1 MTRSVSDKEKKLI
14 HDKLV
19 FYKSQMSIDCIIDFE
34 VVHGLTNEVL
44 NKLVQSSD
52 SIFTPN
58 DVMKKFPIWST
69 DTATEVSKII
79 SEVVGDFD
87 MYNFAEDTEE
97 SD

>member
-19 FYKSQMSIDCIIDFE
+19 FYKSQMSIDCIIE

-44 NKLVQSSD
+44 IKLVQSSD
-52 SIFTPN
+52 SIFTP
-58 DVMKKFPIWST
+58 DDIMKKFPIWST
-69 DTATEVSKII
+69 DKATEVSKII

>member
-19 FYKSQMSIDCIIDFE
+19 FYKSQMSIDCIIE

-44 NKLVQSSD
+44 IKLVQSSD
-52 SIFTPN
+52 SIFTPD

-79 SEVVGDFD
+79 SEVDGDSD